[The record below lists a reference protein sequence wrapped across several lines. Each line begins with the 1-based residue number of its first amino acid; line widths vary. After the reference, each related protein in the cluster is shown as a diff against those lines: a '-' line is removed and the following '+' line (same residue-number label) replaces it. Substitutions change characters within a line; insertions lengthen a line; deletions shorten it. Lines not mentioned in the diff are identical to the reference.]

1 MSLVPNPA
9 PVKSGVDGLDHILSG
24 GFPSRRMYLIQG
36 DPGTGKTTLALQ
48 MLLHGRDRG
57 ERVLY
62 VTLSESASELQAV
75 ARSHGW
81 DLERVDIYEM
91 VPHESLEALENTLY
105 VPAEVELGER
115 MVALLREIERVKP
128 KRVVIDS
135 CSELRLLAQTSLRF
149 RRQILALKQ
158 HLDTYDCTMLLLENP
173 LTPTGDVLLQ
183 SLVHGVIHLEQL
195 SPHYGSERRRLRI
208 LKLREVK
215 FRGGYHDF
223 QITRGGLVIF
233 PRLVA
238 AEHVTEFGQV
248 PLSSGIPE
256 LDALVG
262 GGLDA
267 GTSYLFMGP
276 AGSGKSS
283 LATQYAFAAAERGE
297 QAALLLFEE
306 SSRTLLERSEAIG
319 MNLRPHVASGRVI
332 VQQLEPAEISPGE
345 FAARIRAM
353 VEGGVRLLVV
363 DSLNGYFHSMP
374 EEQALLVHLHE
385 LVSYLRRS
393 GVITVLV
400 LAQHGLVGPT
410 MNSPVDATYL
420 ADGVVLFRFFE
431 AEGRVRKAI
440 SVLKKRSGYHEDTIR
455 EFTMGPNGLDVSGPL
470 AEFRGVLSGVPLL
483 RKDDKAL
490 D

>member
-1 MSLVPNPA
+1 MSFEVVPDLV
-9 PVKSGVDGLDHILSG
+9 KTGVDGLDHILAG
-24 GFPSRRMYLIQG
+24 GFPAQRMYLIQG

-48 MLLHGRDRG
+48 MLLYGRDRG

-62 VTLSESASELQAV
+62 VTLSESTSELQAV

-81 DLERVDIYEM
+81 DLDRVDIYEM
-91 VPHESLEALENTLY
+91 VPHESLESLENTLY

-115 MVALLREIERVKP
+115 MVALLGVIGRVEP
-128 KRVVIDS
+128 RRVVIDS
-135 CSELRLLAQTSLRF
+135 CSELRLLAQTPLRF

-158 HLDTYDCTMLLLENP
+158 YLETYGCTMLLLENP
-173 LTPTGDVLLQ
+173 LSSGGDVLLQ
-183 SLVHGVIHLEQL
+183 SLVHGVLHLEQL

-208 LKLREVK
+208 IKMREVR

-223 QITRGGLVIF
+223 LISRGGLVVF

-238 AEHVTEFGQV
+238 SEHVTEFGKDR
-248 PLSSGIPE
+248 LASGIE
-256 LDALVG
+256 GLDALLG
-262 GGLDA
+262 GGLDP
-267 GTSYLFMGP
+267 GTSYLFIGP

-283 LATQYAFAAAERGE
+283 VATLYAHRAAMRGE
-297 QAALLLFEE
+297 QAAVLLFEE
-306 SSRTLLERSEAIG
+306 SAPTLLARSEALG
-319 MNLRPHVASGRVI
+319 MGLREHVAAGRVL
-332 VQQLEPAEISPGE
+332 VQQLEPAEVSPGE
-345 FAARIRAM
+345 FAARIHAM

-363 DSLNGYFHSMP
+363 DSLNGYLHSML

-400 LAQHGLVGPT
+400 LAQHGLVGPS
-410 MNSPVDATYL
+410 MASPVDATYL